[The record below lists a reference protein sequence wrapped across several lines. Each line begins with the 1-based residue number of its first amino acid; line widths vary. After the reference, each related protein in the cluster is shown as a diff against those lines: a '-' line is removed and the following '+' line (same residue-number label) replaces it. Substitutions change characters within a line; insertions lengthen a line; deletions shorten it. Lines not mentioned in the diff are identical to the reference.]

1 MENQSVHLSRTRNSS
16 TFVEDE
22 IARVEALLAERNE
35 ELTTLQEELQ
45 TFRASYT
52 QVIGSLLAE
61 LAEVESAIKEAEA
74 RMLGIE
80 HDDEEE
86 SYTASV
92 DAHDESGMLART
104 GLRKLFWSVARMF
117 HPDHAADEEE
127 AKRRHRI
134 MAEASRAYQEGDV
147 ESLHSLL
154 GDEQLQA
161 YCAGSSHAPDK
172 IEEMA
177 GRLLGLK
184 EQLRTTEFGIKR
196 LKQNS
201 LYRLKLK
208 VEEEGAS
215 GRDVLGE
222 EAHSIRRKIAKARK
236 RLAHFS

>member
-1 MENQSVHLSRTRNSS
+1 MESQSVHLSRTRNSS

-22 IARVEALLAERNE
+22 IARVEALLVERNE

-45 TFRASYT
+45 TFRARYT

-61 LAEVESAIKEAEA
+61 LAEVERAITEAEA
-74 RMLGIE
+74 RRLGIE
-80 HDDEEE
+80 HVDEEE

-92 DAHDESGMLART
+92 DAPDESGMLART

-161 YCAGSSHAPDK
+161 YCAGSSHAPDN

-208 VEEEGAS
+208 VEEEGAA

>member
-1 MENQSVHLSRTRNSS
+1 MESQSVHLSRTRNSS

-22 IARVEALLAERNE
+22 IARVEALLVERNE

-45 TFRASYT
+45 TFRARYT

-61 LAEVESAIKEAEA
+61 LAEVERAIKEAEA
-74 RMLGIE
+74 RMLGVE
-80 HDDEEE
+80 HDEEEE

-92 DAHDESGMLART
+92 DAPDESGMLAKT

-117 HPDHAADEEE
+117 HPDHATDEEE

-134 MAEASRAYQEGDV
+134 MAEASRAYQEGDI

-161 YCAGSSHAPDK
+161 YCAGSSRAPDK

-184 EQLRTTEFGIKR
+184 EQLRTTKFGIKR

-208 VEEEGAS
+208 VEAEGAA